1 MVMARFRYPVASGG
15 LLLLGSAVMAAP
27 AGGPLAA
34 KGNVVTA
41 SFTQMNVVVEN
52 PFTQVSGVVAFNA
65 AAPATST
72 ARIEIATASYDLGD
86 AEYNAEVQ
94 KPEWFSAAAHPK
106 AVFTANGL
114 KPLGGDR
121 YRAAGSLVLKGRQ
134 MPLTVPVTIKKGA
147 TGLSYSGQF
156 TLSRKAFGIG
166 GASWDEMVADAVT
179 VKFTLLQAL

>member
-1 MVMARFRYPVASGG
+1 MKPFQHLIATAG
-15 LLLLGSAVMAAP
+15 LVFAGAVVIAAP

-34 KGNVVTA
+34 KGNLVTA
-41 SFTQMNVVVEN
+41 SFTQMNVAVEN
-52 PFTQVSGVVAFNA
+52 PFSQVSGVVAFSA

-94 KPEWFSAAAHPK
+94 KPEWFSAKAHPK
-106 AVFTANGL
+106 AVFTATGL

-121 YRAAGSLVLKGRQ
+121 YSAAGTLVLKGRQ

-166 GASWDEMVADAVT
+166 GPSWDEMVADAVT